1 MPDIINVGNF
11 SPEALFLIL
20 YQCGN
25 EHAYAGRKLM
35 GGKRPNSVHFFPFG
49 FLSGDAFSLS
59 LNLDRTLSVLGGW
72 VWGGGGSFLCHLV
85 LLIFLKHGRSSCS
98 SSEAAGINEVLLV
111 ACFHLEEQSP
121 SC

>member
-1 MPDIINVGNF
+1 MLMLAENLWGEKGRI
-11 SPEALFLIL
+11 
-20 YQCGN
+20 QCI
-25 EHAYAGRKLM
+25 
-35 GGKRPNSVHFFPFG
+35 FFPFG

-72 VWGGGGSFLCHLV
+72 VWGGRGSFLCHLV
-85 LLIFLKHGRSSCS
+85 LLIFLKHGRSLCS